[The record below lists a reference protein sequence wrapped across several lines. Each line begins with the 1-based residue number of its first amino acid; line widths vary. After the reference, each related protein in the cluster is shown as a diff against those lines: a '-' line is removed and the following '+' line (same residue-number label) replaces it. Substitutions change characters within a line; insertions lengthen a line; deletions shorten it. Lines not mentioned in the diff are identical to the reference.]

1 MSSAS
6 LKIRG
11 LYKADFDHL
20 VSVLDRW
27 WGGPAGQHAHPLFF
41 YEFGEHALV
50 AEMDGEIV
58 GFLLGFLTCNEPRL
72 GYIHL
77 VGIHPDHRRRGVGK
91 ALYERFTAH
100 CVEHGAKRIKTITAV
115 GAEGQLEFHAA
126 LGFTA
131 TEVEDYAG
139 PSRARIVFTRDL

>member
-1 MSSAS
+1 MPSE

-11 LYKADFDHL
+11 LEKTDFDHL

-41 YEFGEHALV
+41 YEFGEHAQV
-50 AEMDGEIV
+50 AEYDDEIV
-58 GFLLGFLTCNEPRL
+58 GFLLGLVTGGPERV

-91 ALYERFTAH
+91 ALYESFTQH
-100 CVEHGAKRIKTITAV
+100 CVDLGVSRLKTLAAP
-115 GAEGQLEFHAA
+115 GAEGQEAFHAA
-126 LGFTA
+126 LGFA
-131 TEVEDYAG
+131 CVLDEDYAG
-139 PSRARIVFTRDL
+139 PSRARLVFTRSL